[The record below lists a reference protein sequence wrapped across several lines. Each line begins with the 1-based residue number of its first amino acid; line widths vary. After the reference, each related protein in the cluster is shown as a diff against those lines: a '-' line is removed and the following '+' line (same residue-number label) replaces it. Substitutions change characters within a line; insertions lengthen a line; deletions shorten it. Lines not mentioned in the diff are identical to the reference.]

1 MRTDPHRRLKLLVD
15 GRKACDSGIGTYIRN
30 VVPRVLAR
38 LPLARVRVLVA
49 PASVN
54 RSAWL
59 DGSQVERVEDAGRPL
74 GLHEQWSLRRLL
86 APDEI
91 FWATSL
97 AHPLF
102 RPGPMVA
109 TVHDVAQL
117 ALDRHSAGGRLVHL
131 AARRYLQSLRRN
143 SALLL
148 FNSAF
153 TEREFRLH
161 VGAPAAAS
169 AVTPLGVAPEWFEAL
184 PHAPTGVRPYFIC
197 VGSIRPH
204 KNLRTLLAAFA
215 RVLDQLAHDL
225 VIVGRHEGLRTRE
238 GDFAQLLAPLG
249 ERVRFLGAV
258 DDATLRQWVAGAQAL
273 VFPSLY
279 EGFGL
284 PALEAMA
291 AGCPVIASS
300 AGALPEVCG
309 PVASYFDPHSVDALT
324 AALLA
329 HARMTT
335 EARQNQV
342 RQGLARARRY
352 DWDRTADLTVQ
363 GITQYLEQRGR
374 HG

>member
-1 MRTDPHRRLKLLVD
+1 MVNPLQMVVD
-15 GRKACDSGIGTYIRN
+15 CRKSHDAGIGTYIRN
-30 VVPRVLAR
+30 VVPRVLR
-38 LPLARVRVLVA
+38 QLPLARVRVLIA
-49 PASVN
+49 PGSASHATSWIDAP
-54 RSAWL
+54 R
-59 DGSQVERVEDAGRPL
+59 VELVEDAGRPL
-74 GLHEQWSLRRLL
+74 GLREQGALRRLL
-86 APDEI
+86 AADEV

-102 RPGPMVA
+102 RSGPMVA

-117 ALDRHSAGGRLVHL
+117 TLDRHSAGGKLVQL
-131 AARRYLQSLRRN
+131 AARCYLQSLRRC
-143 SALLL
+143 SDVLL
-148 FNSAF
+148 FNSTF
-153 TEREFRLH
+153 TEREFNRY
-161 VGAPAAAS
+161 VGAPAAVS
-169 AVTPLGVAPEWFEAL
+169 AVTPLGVSPAWFDAL
-184 PHAPTGVRPYFIC
+184 PQRSVGSDHPPYFIC

-204 KNLRTLLAAFA
+204 KNLRALLVAFA
-215 RVLDQLAHDL
+215 RVLKQLPHDL
-225 VIVGRHEGLRTRE
+225 VIVGQHQGLRTRE

-249 ERVRFLGAV
+249 ERGRFLGAV

-309 PVASYFDPHSVDALT
+309 PAASYFDPYSVDALA

-342 RQGLARARRY
+342 RQGLALARRY
-352 DWDRTADLTVQ
+352 DWGRTADLTAQ
-363 GITQYLEQRGR
+363 AITQYLEQRGR